1 MLKFKRE
8 KTEQQLSFFYPD
20 NEVIIMTLVFFFI
33 THFNFVTVF
42 TISSLTYTLES
53 NSTIL
58 TQLHSTLLVRHPFFF
73 TSTGFCDPLAQV
85 HLHHVQHLHSLT
97 TACSC
102 TWKTNHLQKHL
113 HLVTSTG
120 TCTCTCPPTCTC
132 TPELA
137 HSLED
142 SPLAQRPRTHHRQ
155 YLSPQGKPL
164 RPEVGFL

>member
-1 MLKFKRE
+1 
-8 KTEQQLSFFYPD
+8 
-20 NEVIIMTLVFFFI
+20 MTLVFFFI

-73 TSTGFCDPLAQV
+73 TSTGFCACDPLAQV

-102 TWKTNHLQKHL
+102 TWKTNQLQKHL
-113 HLVTSTG
+113 HLATSTG
-120 TCTCTCPPTCTC
+120 TCTCTCPPTSTC
-132 TPELA
+132 ATLA

-142 SPLAQRPRTHHRQ
+142 SQLAIALALVHQNLPIAWRTHHLHSGLARITGNIS
-155 YLSPQGKPL
+155 LL
-164 RPEVGFL
+164 RGNP